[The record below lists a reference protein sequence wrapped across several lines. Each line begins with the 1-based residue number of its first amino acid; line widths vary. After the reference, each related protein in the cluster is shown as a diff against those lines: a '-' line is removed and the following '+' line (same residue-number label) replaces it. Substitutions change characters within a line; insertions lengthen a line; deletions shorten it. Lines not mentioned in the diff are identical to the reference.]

1 MHCLRNGTVTV
12 PEETSAESRPPTAP
26 GGSSGRG
33 FNRTQSLKVL
43 IVVLTVL
50 LLGTYLAVLRRR
62 KSPDL
67 TDKAVVALPASVAS
81 TLRLKG
87 TTEAVHSRSILSPM
101 LSGEHVGALTITKL
115 AGSGTHVKRGDLLV
129 EFDRQGQMRTFF
141 DKQAEYENLVE
152 EVIQEQATQDAA
164 RAKDETD
171 LRQAENNVKDKEL
184 DMQKVELLSRI
195 EAEKAQEH
203 LEASKATL
211 QQLRATFDL
220 KRQAARAAIRILEI
234 RRDRT
239 RSSMVHAEANADLMQ
254 VRSPMDGLLVL
265 NVIWK
270 EGKMG
275 EVQEGD
281 QIRPGQPFMQVV
293 DPSVMQVRV
302 LANQQDFLALKIG
315 QPVTVRLDA
324 YPELLLPGRLEQISP
339 IGRGNGYSPRVR
351 TFAVVF
357 SIKGTDPRLMPD
369 LSAAVDL
376 DMSIT
381 VSTFQGATR

>member
-1 MHCLRNGTVTV
+1 
-12 PEETSAESRPPTAP
+12 
-26 GGSSGRG
+26 
-33 FNRTQSLKVL
+33 
-43 IVVLTVL
+43 
-50 LLGTYLAVLRRR
+50 
-62 KSPDL
+62 
-67 TDKAVVALPASVAS
+67 
-81 TLRLKG
+81 
-87 TTEAVHSRSILSPM
+87 M

-141 DKQAEYENLVE
+141 DKLAEYENLVE
-152 EVIQEQATQDAA
+152 EVIQEQAKQDAT
-164 RAKDETD
+164 RAKDETA
-171 LRQAENNVKDKEL
+171 LRQAENDVKNAEL
-184 DMQKVELLSRI
+184 EMQKVELLSRI
-195 EAEKAQEH
+195 EAEKAQET

-211 QQLRATFDL
+211 QQLRETFDL
-220 KRQAARAAIRILEI
+220 KRREARAAILIREI
-234 RRDRT
+234 QRDRT
-239 RSSMVHAEANADLMQ
+239 RASMVHAQANADLMQ
-254 VRSPMDGLLVL
+254 VRSPIDGLVVL
-265 NVIWK
+265 NAIWK
-270 EGKMG
+270 EDKMG

>member
-1 MHCLRNGTVTV
+1 M
-12 PEETSAESRPPTAP
+12 
-26 GGSSGRG
+26 
-33 FNRTQSLKVL
+33 
-43 IVVLTVL
+43 
-50 LLGTYLAVLRRR
+50 
-62 KSPDL
+62 
-67 TDKAVVALPASVAS
+67 
-81 TLRLKG
+81 
-87 TTEAVHSRSILSPM
+87 SPM

-141 DKQAEYENLVE
+141 DKLAEYENLVE
-152 EVIQEQATQDAA
+152 EVIQEQAKQDAT
-164 RAKDETD
+164 RAKDETA
-171 LRQAENNVKDKEL
+171 LRQAENDVKNAEL
-184 DMQKVELLSRI
+184 EMQKVELLSRI
-195 EAEKAQEH
+195 EAEKAQET

-211 QQLRATFDL
+211 QQLRETFDL
-220 KRQAARAAIRILEI
+220 KRREARAAILIREI
-234 RRDRT
+234 QRDRT
-239 RSSMVHAEANADLMQ
+239 RASMVHAQANADLMQ
-254 VRSPMDGLLVL
+254 VRSPIDGLVVL
-265 NVIWK
+265 NAIWK
-270 EGKMG
+270 EDKMG

>member
-1 MHCLRNGTVTV
+1 M
-12 PEETSAESRPPTAP
+12 
-26 GGSSGRG
+26 
-33 FNRTQSLKVL
+33 
-43 IVVLTVL
+43 
-50 LLGTYLAVLRRR
+50 
-62 KSPDL
+62 
-67 TDKAVVALPASVAS
+67 
-81 TLRLKG
+81 
-87 TTEAVHSRSILSPM
+87 SPM

-141 DKQAEYENLVE
+141 DKLAEYENLVE
-152 EVIQEQATQDAA
+152 EVIQEQAKQDAT
-164 RAKDETD
+164 RAKDETA
-171 LRQAENNVKDKEL
+171 LRQAENDVKNAEL
-184 DMQKVELLSRI
+184 EMQKVELLSRI
-195 EAEKAQEH
+195 EAEKVQET

-211 QQLRATFDL
+211 QQLRETFDL
-220 KRQAARAAIRILEI
+220 KRREARAAILIREI
-234 RRDRT
+234 QRDRT
-239 RSSMVHAEANADLMQ
+239 RASMVHAQANADLMQ
-254 VRSPMDGLLVL
+254 VRSPIDGLVVL
-265 NVIWK
+265 NAIWK
-270 EGKMG
+270 EDKMG

-324 YPELLLPGRLEQISP
+324 YPELVLPGRLEQISP
-339 IGRGNGYSPRVR
+339 IGRMSGYSRKVR

-357 SIKGTDPRLMPD
+357 SIKGTDQRLMPD

-376 DMSIT
+376 DRSIT

>member
-1 MHCLRNGTVTV
+1 M
-12 PEETSAESRPPTAP
+12 
-26 GGSSGRG
+26 
-33 FNRTQSLKVL
+33 
-43 IVVLTVL
+43 
-50 LLGTYLAVLRRR
+50 
-62 KSPDL
+62 
-67 TDKAVVALPASVAS
+67 
-81 TLRLKG
+81 
-87 TTEAVHSRSILSPM
+87 SPM

-141 DKQAEYENLVE
+141 DKLAEYENLVE
-152 EVIQEQATQDAA
+152 EVIQEQAKQDAT
-164 RAKDETD
+164 RAKDETA
-171 LRQAENNVKDKEL
+171 LRQAENDVKNAEL
-184 DMQKVELLSRI
+184 EMQKVELLSRI
-195 EAEKAQEH
+195 EAEKVQET

-211 QQLRATFDL
+211 QQLRETFDL
-220 KRQAARAAIRILEI
+220 KRREARAAILIREI
-234 RRDRT
+234 QRDRT
-239 RSSMVHAEANADLMQ
+239 RASMVHAQANADLMQ
-254 VRSPMDGLLVL
+254 VRSPIDGLVVL
-265 NVIWK
+265 NAIWK
-270 EGKMG
+270 EDKMG

>member
-12 PEETSAESRPPTAP
+12 PEEASAESRPPTDP
-26 GGSSGRG
+26 GGFSGSG
-33 FNRTQSLKVL
+33 FNRTQSLKAL
-43 IVVLTVL
+43 IVLAVL
-50 LLGTYLAVLRRR
+50 LLGAYLAVLRRR

-211 QQLRATFDL
+211 QQLRSTFDL

-293 DPSVMQVRV
+293 DPSEMQVRV

-324 YPELLLPGRLEQISP
+324 YPELVLPGRLEQISP
-339 IGRGNGYSPRVR
+339 IGRMSGYSRKVR

-357 SIKGTDPRLMPD
+357 SIKGTDQRLMPD

-376 DMSIT
+376 D
-381 VSTFQGATR
+381 VSTTATTFPGATR

>member
-1 MHCLRNGTVTV
+1 M
-12 PEETSAESRPPTAP
+12 
-26 GGSSGRG
+26 
-33 FNRTQSLKVL
+33 
-43 IVVLTVL
+43 
-50 LLGTYLAVLRRR
+50 
-62 KSPDL
+62 
-67 TDKAVVALPASVAS
+67 
-81 TLRLKG
+81 
-87 TTEAVHSRSILSPM
+87 SPM

-141 DKQAEYENLVE
+141 DKLAEYENLVE
-152 EVIQEQATQDAA
+152 EVIQEQAKQDAT
-164 RAKDETD
+164 RAKDETA
-171 LRQAENNVKDKEL
+171 LRQAENDVKNAEL
-184 DMQKVELLSRI
+184 EMQKVELLSRI
-195 EAEKAQEH
+195 EAEKAQET

-211 QQLRATFDL
+211 QQLRETFDL
-220 KRQAARAAIRILEI
+220 KRREARAAILIREI
-234 RRDRT
+234 QRDRT
-239 RSSMVHAEANADLMQ
+239 RASMVHAQANADLMQ
-254 VRSPMDGLLVL
+254 VRSPIDGLVVL
-265 NVIWK
+265 NAIWK
-270 EGKMG
+270 EDKMG

-339 IGRGNGYSPRVR
+339 IGRASFFSPKVR
-351 TFAVVF
+351 TFDVVF

-381 VSTFQGATR
+381 VNTFQGATR

>member
-12 PEETSAESRPPTAP
+12 PEKTSAESRPRAALT
-26 GGSSGRG
+26 SSSRRRS
-33 FNRTQSLKVL
+33 NRIQTLKAL

-50 LLGTYLAVLRRR
+50 LLGTLLAVLKRRT
-62 KSPDL
+62 SPHL
-67 TDKAVVALPASVAS
+67 TDKADVALSSSLAT

-87 TTEAVHSRSILSPM
+87 TTEAVHSRSIMSPM

-141 DKQAEYENLVE
+141 DKLAEYENLVE
-152 EVIQEQATQDAA
+152 EVIQEQAKQDAT
-164 RAKDETD
+164 RAKDETA
-171 LRQAENNVKDKEL
+171 LRQAENDVKNAEL
-184 DMQKVELLSRI
+184 EMQKVELLSRI
-195 EAEKAQEH
+195 EAEKAQET

-211 QQLRATFDL
+211 QQLRETFDL
-220 KRQAARAAIRILEI
+220 KRREARAAILIREI
-234 RRDRT
+234 QRDRT
-239 RSSMVHAEANADLMQ
+239 RASMVHAQANADLMQ
-254 VRSPMDGLLVL
+254 VRSPIDGLVVL
-265 NVIWK
+265 NAIWK
-270 EGKMG
+270 EDKMG

>member
-1 MHCLRNGTVTV
+1 
-12 PEETSAESRPPTAP
+12 
-26 GGSSGRG
+26 
-33 FNRTQSLKVL
+33 
-43 IVVLTVL
+43 
-50 LLGTYLAVLRRR
+50 
-62 KSPDL
+62 
-67 TDKAVVALPASVAS
+67 
-81 TLRLKG
+81 
-87 TTEAVHSRSILSPM
+87 M

-141 DKQAEYENLVE
+141 DKLAEYENLVE
-152 EVIQEQATQDAA
+152 EVIQEQAKQDAT
-164 RAKDETD
+164 RAKDETA
-171 LRQAENNVKDKEL
+171 LRQAENDVKNAEL
-184 DMQKVELLSRI
+184 EMQKVELLSRI
-195 EAEKAQEH
+195 EAEKAQET

-211 QQLRATFDL
+211 QQLRETFDL
-220 KRQAARAAIRILEI
+220 KRREARAAILIREI
-234 RRDRT
+234 QRDRT
-239 RSSMVHAEANADLMQ
+239 RASMVHAQANADLMQ
-254 VRSPMDGLLVL
+254 VRSPIDGLVVL
-265 NVIWK
+265 NAIWK
-270 EGKMG
+270 EDKMG

-357 SIKGTDPRLMPD
+357 SIKGTDQRLMPD

-376 DMSIT
+376 DRSIT

>member
-12 PEETSAESRPPTAP
+12 PEKTSAESRPRTALT
-26 GGSSGRG
+26 SSSRRRS
-33 FNRTQSLKVL
+33 NRIQTLKAL

-50 LLGTYLAVLRRR
+50 LLGTLLAVLKRRT
-62 KSPDL
+62 SPHL
-67 TDKAVVALPASVAS
+67 TDKADVALSSSLAA

-87 TTEAVHSRSILSPM
+87 TTEAVHSRSIMSPM

-141 DKQAEYENLVE
+141 DKLAEYENLVE
-152 EVIQEQATQDAA
+152 EVIQEQAKQDAT
-164 RAKDETD
+164 RAKDETA
-171 LRQAENNVKDKEL
+171 LRQAENDVKNAEL
-184 DMQKVELLSRI
+184 EMQKVELLSRI
-195 EAEKAQEH
+195 EAEKVQET

-211 QQLRATFDL
+211 QQLRETFDL
-220 KRQAARAAIRILEI
+220 KRREARAAILIREI
-234 RRDRT
+234 QRDRT
-239 RSSMVHAEANADLMQ
+239 RASMVHAQANADLMQ
-254 VRSPMDGLLVL
+254 VRSPIDGLVVL
-265 NVIWK
+265 NAIWK
-270 EGKMG
+270 EDKMG

>member
-1 MHCLRNGTVTV
+1 
-12 PEETSAESRPPTAP
+12 
-26 GGSSGRG
+26 
-33 FNRTQSLKVL
+33 
-43 IVVLTVL
+43 
-50 LLGTYLAVLRRR
+50 
-62 KSPDL
+62 
-67 TDKAVVALPASVAS
+67 
-81 TLRLKG
+81 
-87 TTEAVHSRSILSPM
+87 M

-141 DKQAEYENLVE
+141 DKLAEYENLVE
-152 EVIQEQATQDAA
+152 EVIQEQAKQDAT
-164 RAKDETD
+164 RAKDETA
-171 LRQAENNVKDKEL
+171 LRQAENDVKNAEL
-184 DMQKVELLSRI
+184 EMQKVELLSRI
-195 EAEKAQEH
+195 EAEKVQET

-211 QQLRATFDL
+211 QQLRETFDL
-220 KRQAARAAIRILEI
+220 KRREARAAILIREI
-234 RRDRT
+234 QRDRT
-239 RSSMVHAEANADLMQ
+239 RASMVHAQANADLMQ
-254 VRSPMDGLLVL
+254 VRSPIDGLVVL
-265 NVIWK
+265 NAIWK
-270 EGKMG
+270 EDKMG

-357 SIKGTDPRLMPD
+357 SIKGTDQRLMPD

-376 DMSIT
+376 DRSIT

>member
-1 MHCLRNGTVTV
+1 MEPLWCRRKHRQN
-12 PEETSAESRPPTAP
+12 PARRPPRRF
-26 GGSSGRG
+26 SGRG

-195 EAEKAQEH
+195 EAEKAQEN

-293 DPSVMQVRV
+293 DPSEMQVRV

-315 QPVTVRLDA
+315 QPVRVRLDA
-324 YPELLLPGRLEQISP
+324 YPELVLPGRLEQISP
-339 IGRGNGYSPRVR
+339 IGRMSGYSRKVR

-357 SIKGTDPRLMPD
+357 SIKGTDQRLMPD

-376 DMSIT
+376 D
-381 VSTFQGATR
+381 VSTTATTFPGATR

>member
-1 MHCLRNGTVTV
+1 M
-12 PEETSAESRPPTAP
+12 
-26 GGSSGRG
+26 
-33 FNRTQSLKVL
+33 
-43 IVVLTVL
+43 
-50 LLGTYLAVLRRR
+50 
-62 KSPDL
+62 
-67 TDKAVVALPASVAS
+67 
-81 TLRLKG
+81 
-87 TTEAVHSRSILSPM
+87 SPM

-141 DKQAEYENLVE
+141 DKLAEYENLVE
-152 EVIQEQATQDAA
+152 EVIQEQAKQDAT
-164 RAKDETD
+164 RAKDETA
-171 LRQAENNVKDKEL
+171 LRQAENDVKNAEL
-184 DMQKVELLSRI
+184 EMQKVELLSRI
-195 EAEKAQEH
+195 EAEKVQET

-211 QQLRATFDL
+211 QQLRETFDL
-220 KRQAARAAIRILEI
+220 KRREARAAILIREI
-234 RRDRT
+234 QRDRT
-239 RSSMVHAEANADLMQ
+239 RASMVHAQANADLMQ
-254 VRSPMDGLLVL
+254 VRSPIDGLVVL
-265 NVIWK
+265 NAIWK
-270 EGKMG
+270 EDKMG

-357 SIKGTDPRLMPD
+357 SIKGTDQRLMPD

-376 DMSIT
+376 DRSIT

>member
-1 MHCLRNGTVTV
+1 M
-12 PEETSAESRPPTAP
+12 
-26 GGSSGRG
+26 
-33 FNRTQSLKVL
+33 
-43 IVVLTVL
+43 
-50 LLGTYLAVLRRR
+50 
-62 KSPDL
+62 
-67 TDKAVVALPASVAS
+67 
-81 TLRLKG
+81 
-87 TTEAVHSRSILSPM
+87 SPM

-141 DKQAEYENLVE
+141 DKLAEYENLVE
-152 EVIQEQATQDAA
+152 EVIQEQAKQDAT
-164 RAKDETD
+164 RAKDETA
-171 LRQAENNVKDKEL
+171 LRQAENDVKNAEL
-184 DMQKVELLSRI
+184 EMQKVELLSRI
-195 EAEKAQEH
+195 EAEKAQET

-211 QQLRATFDL
+211 QQLRETFDL
-220 KRQAARAAIRILEI
+220 KRREARAAILIREI
-234 RRDRT
+234 QRDRT
-239 RSSMVHAEANADLMQ
+239 RASMVHAQANADLMQ
-254 VRSPMDGLLVL
+254 VRSPIDGLVVL
-265 NVIWK
+265 NAIWK
-270 EGKMG
+270 EDKMG

-357 SIKGTDPRLMPD
+357 SIKGTDQRLMPD

>member
-1 MHCLRNGTVTV
+1 
-12 PEETSAESRPPTAP
+12 
-26 GGSSGRG
+26 
-33 FNRTQSLKVL
+33 
-43 IVVLTVL
+43 
-50 LLGTYLAVLRRR
+50 
-62 KSPDL
+62 
-67 TDKAVVALPASVAS
+67 
-81 TLRLKG
+81 
-87 TTEAVHSRSILSPM
+87 M

-141 DKQAEYENLVE
+141 DKLAEYENLVE
-152 EVIQEQATQDAA
+152 EVIQEQAKQDAT
-164 RAKDETD
+164 RAKDETA
-171 LRQAENNVKDKEL
+171 LRQAENDVKNAEL
-184 DMQKVELLSRI
+184 EMQKVELLSRI
-195 EAEKAQEH
+195 EAEKVQET

-211 QQLRATFDL
+211 QQLRETFDL
-220 KRQAARAAIRILEI
+220 KRREARAAILIREI
-234 RRDRT
+234 QRDRT
-239 RSSMVHAEANADLMQ
+239 RASMVHAQANADLMQ
-254 VRSPMDGLLVL
+254 VRSPIDGLVVL
-265 NVIWK
+265 NAIWK
-270 EGKMG
+270 EDKMG

>member
-12 PEETSAESRPPTAP
+12 PEKTSAESRPRTALT
-26 GGSSGRG
+26 SSSRRRS
-33 FNRTQSLKVL
+33 NQIQTLKAL

-50 LLGTYLAVLRRR
+50 LLGTLLAVLKRRT
-62 KSPDL
+62 SPHL
-67 TDKAVVALPASVAS
+67 TDKADVALSSSLAA

-87 TTEAVHSRSILSPM
+87 TTEAVHSRSIMSPM

-141 DKQAEYENLVE
+141 DKLAEYENLVE
-152 EVIQEQATQDAA
+152 EVIQEQAKQDAT
-164 RAKDETD
+164 RAKDETA
-171 LRQAENNVKDKEL
+171 LRQAENDVKNAEL
-184 DMQKVELLSRI
+184 EMQKVELLSRI
-195 EAEKAQEH
+195 EAEKVQET

-211 QQLRATFDL
+211 QQLRETFDL
-220 KRQAARAAIRILEI
+220 KRREARAAILIREI
-234 RRDRT
+234 QRDRT
-239 RSSMVHAEANADLMQ
+239 RASMVHAQANADLMQ
-254 VRSPMDGLLVL
+254 VRSPIDGLVVL
-265 NVIWK
+265 NAIWK
-270 EGKMG
+270 EDKMG

>member
-1 MHCLRNGTVTV
+1 
-12 PEETSAESRPPTAP
+12 
-26 GGSSGRG
+26 
-33 FNRTQSLKVL
+33 
-43 IVVLTVL
+43 
-50 LLGTYLAVLRRR
+50 
-62 KSPDL
+62 
-67 TDKAVVALPASVAS
+67 
-81 TLRLKG
+81 
-87 TTEAVHSRSILSPM
+87 M

-141 DKQAEYENLVE
+141 DKLAEYENLVE
-152 EVIQEQATQDAA
+152 EVIQEQAKQDAT
-164 RAKDETD
+164 RAKDETA
-171 LRQAENNVKDKEL
+171 LRQAENDVKNAEL
-184 DMQKVELLSRI
+184 EMQKVELLSRI
-195 EAEKAQEH
+195 EAEKVQET

-211 QQLRATFDL
+211 QQLRETFDL
-220 KRQAARAAIRILEI
+220 KRREARAAILIREI
-234 RRDRT
+234 QRDRT
-239 RSSMVHAEANADLMQ
+239 RASMVHAQANADLMQ
-254 VRSPMDGLLVL
+254 VRSPIDGLVVL
-265 NVIWK
+265 NAIWK
-270 EGKMG
+270 EDKMG

-293 DPSVMQVRV
+293 DPSEMQVRV